1 MLKKYS
7 HALIN
12 YRWQVVVVTLFVVML
27 AAAGA
32 QHLQMTTDYRVFFGA
47 DNPQLMAFD
56 TLENTYSKNDNVL
69 IVIAPKDGNV
79 FTQKTLAAIQDLTK
93 KSWQVPHSIRVDS
106 LTNYQHTYAEGD
118 EMIVGD
124 LVENAIDLQAS
135 DLRAIRD
142 IAINEP
148 LLVRRLVAPTGDV
161 AAINVT
167 IHVKADELRKG
178 VPEVVSY
185 VRNMVDDARVKYPDL
200 DFHVTGTVVMNNA
213 FPEASIHDVRTLVPL
228 MLLVVLGVLWY
239 LLRDPMGVLGTLSI
253 VIMSIAATMGLLGWA
268 GMELTPP
275 AASAPTIILTLAVAD
290 SVHLLASYYYYMRT
304 GMDKQ
309 AAMVESL
316 RVNFQPIF
324 VTSLT
329 TAVGLMALNFSDSP
343 PFNQLGNVVA
353 VGVSLAWLF
362 SVTFLPAL
370 MMILPGR
377 GRTAKAG
384 TDFAM
389 ERFAEFVVRNRTRL
403 FWINLAVIIMISG
416 LSMRNEINDE
426 FVKYL
431 DKSTEFRRDT
441 DFATSHLTGIYTI
454 DYSLSSGQAEGIA
467 DPEFIARVEEFAQ
480 WLRGQ
485 PEVIHVNTYTD
496 IMKRLNKNLHG
507 DDPAFYRIPESREL
521 AAQYLLLYEMSLP
534 FGLDLNN
541 QLNVEKSSTRLT
553 ATVQNLSSTR
563 LIELENRAGEWLK
576 KNAPASMHSIGASPA
591 LMFAHIGKRNF
602 ISMVQGFAAGLV
614 LVFLTLAVAFRS
626 LRYAVISLIPN
637 VTPIMLGFGLWGV
650 FVGEVGLG
658 LSVVGSMTLGVVVD
672 DTIHFMSK
680 YLRARREKDASPEE
694 ALRYVFSSIGTAMI
708 VLSVV
713 LVAGFLVLALSAFRV
728 NADLGIMTAMTFT
741 IALAADFLFLGP
753 LLLKLDKT
761 AGAGKAE
768 SASYIQ
774 LEGASKNG

>member
-7 HALIN
+7 HALIK
-12 YRWQVVVVTLFVVML
+12 YRWLVVIVTLLAVML

-32 QHLQMTTDYRVFFGA
+32 RHLQMTTDYRVFFGA
-47 DNPQLMAFD
+47 DNPQLKAFD

-69 IVIAPKDGNV
+69 IVVAPKDGNV
-79 FTQKTLAAIQDLTK
+79 FTQNTLAAVQDLTK
-93 KSWQVPHSIRVDS
+93 QSWQVPHSIRVDS
-106 LTNYQHTYAEGD
+106 LTNYQHTHAEGD
-118 EMIVGD
+118 DMIVGD
-124 LVENAIDLQAS
+124 LVKDASDLQAS
-135 DLRAIRD
+135 DLQAIRD

-148 LLVRRLVAPTGDV
+148 LLVDRLVAPTGDV
-161 AAINVT
+161 TAVNIT
-167 IHVKADELRKG
+167 IHVIASELRKG
-178 VPEVVSY
+178 VPEVVAH
-185 VRNMVDDARVKYPDL
+185 VRRMMDEARVKYPDL
-200 DFHVTGTVVMNNA
+200 DFHVTGTVVLNNA
-213 FPEASIHDVRTLVPL
+213 FPEAAIHDVGTLVPL

-239 LLRDPMGVLGTLSI
+239 LLRDPMGVFGTLFI
-253 VIMSIAATMGLLGWA
+253 VIMSIAATMGLLGWS

-309 AAMVESL
+309 GAMVESL

-353 VGVSLAWLF
+353 LGVSLAWLF
-362 SVTFLPAL
+362 SVSFLPAL

-377 GRTAKAG
+377 ASTAKAG

-389 ERFAEFVVRNRTRL
+389 ERFAEFVIRNRSRL
-403 FWINLAVIIMISG
+403 FWVNLVAIVMVSG

-426 FVKYL
+426 FIKYF
-431 DKSTEFRRDT
+431 DESTEFRRDT
-441 DFATSHLTGIYTI
+441 DFATSRLTGIYTI
-454 DYSLSSGQAEGIA
+454 DYSLSSGEAEGIA
-467 DPEFIARVEEFAQ
+467 DPAFIAKVEEFAQ
-480 WLRGQ
+480 WLREQ

-496 IMKRLNKNLHG
+496 IIKRLNRNLHG
-507 DDPAFYRIPESREL
+507 DDPAYYRIPESREL

-553 ATVQNLSSTR
+553 VTVQNLKSGQ
-563 LIELENRAGEWLK
+563 LIALENRAGDWLK
-576 KNAPASMHSIGASPA
+576 DYAPVSMHTLGASPA

-602 ISMVQGFAAGLV
+602 ISMMKGFAAGV
-614 LVFLTLAVAFRS
+614 GLVFLTLAVAFRS

-637 VTPIMLGFGLWGV
+637 VTPILLGFGLWGL

-680 YLRARREKDASPEE
+680 YLRARREKDASPAE
-694 ALRYVFSSIGTAMI
+694 ALRYVYSSIGTALI

-713 LVAGFLVLALSAFRV
+713 LVAGFLVLALSTFRV
-728 NADLGIMTAMTFT
+728 NADLGTMTAMTFT
-741 IALAADFLFLGP
+741 IALVADFLFLGP
-753 LLLKLDKT
+753 LLLKLDRTSVAKI
-761 AGAGKAE
+761 AE
-768 SASYIQ
+768 SAGS
-774 LEGASKNG
+774 S